1 MKEKEEMSRVIGGED
16 DTTSELLL
24 ELHKQKTLTMSF
36 TTMKFCNGHT
46 TQTTAKTVVPN
57 SKLLHEL
64 DVNMTDLDGD
74 VELET
79 KSSS

>member
-1 MKEKEEMSRVIGGED
+1 LKEKEEMLRVIGGED

-36 TTMKFCNGHT
+36 TTMKLCNGHT
-46 TQTTAKTVVPN
+46 TQTVAKTVVPN